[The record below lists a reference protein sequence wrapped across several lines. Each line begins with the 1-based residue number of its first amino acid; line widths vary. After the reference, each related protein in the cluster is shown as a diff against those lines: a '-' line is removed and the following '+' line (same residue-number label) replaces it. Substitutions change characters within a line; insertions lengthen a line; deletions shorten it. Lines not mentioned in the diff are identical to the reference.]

1 MYKKRQ
7 NQLCPPINSCHRSN
21 RHATFV
27 SYHKRADSCELT
39 GFFSETDLKGTSAN
53 DRFGLEQDHLD
64 IFFKRNHVIILR
76 TPYVLS
82 MVV

>member
-1 MYKKRQ
+1 MHKKRQ

-27 SYHKRADSCELT
+27 SYHKRAESCELT
-39 GFFSETDLKGTSAN
+39 VFFSETDLEGTSAN

-64 IFFKRNHVIILR
+64 IFFKRNQVIILR
-76 TPYVLS
+76 TPYILS